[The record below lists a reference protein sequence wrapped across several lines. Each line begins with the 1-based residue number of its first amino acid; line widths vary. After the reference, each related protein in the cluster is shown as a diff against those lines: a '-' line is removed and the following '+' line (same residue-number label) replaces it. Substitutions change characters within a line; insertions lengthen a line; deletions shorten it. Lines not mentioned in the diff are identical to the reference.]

1 MERLLS
7 TWMHLFKNGGWRSL
21 DHTFRNFPQ
30 VQKQFES
37 FYSNIS
43 WVYFVEEI
51 VLGDQFHKTED
62 QLEDIEG
69 GGVWIT
75 HHWAPYWY
83 TCGLCGPDL
92 APDFVLKTETLHL
105 DIPQVMKEMKFPE
118 GVQFPDIRTTGLDD
132 NFEEGNN
139 PSDVFIDKYFSRL
152 SKTTVLQLY
161 DMYRI
166 DHLMFNYSPQKY
178 MDIGY

>member
-1 MERLLS
+1 MFQNAQAEDS
-7 TWMHLFKNGGWRSL
+7 SSEASYGKASVHLEASF
-21 DHTFRNFPQ
+21 HTFRNSPQ

-83 TCGLCGPDL
+83 TCGLCGTDL
-92 APDFVLKTETLHL
+92 SPDFVLKTETLHL
-105 DIPQVMKEMKFPE
+105 DIPAKLVSFQTSE
-118 GVQFPDIRTTGLDD
+118 
-132 NFEEGNN
+132 
-139 PSDVFIDKYFSRL
+139 
-152 SKTTVLQLY
+152 VL
-161 DMYRI
+161 
-166 DHLMFNYSPQKY
+166 
-178 MDIGY
+178 G